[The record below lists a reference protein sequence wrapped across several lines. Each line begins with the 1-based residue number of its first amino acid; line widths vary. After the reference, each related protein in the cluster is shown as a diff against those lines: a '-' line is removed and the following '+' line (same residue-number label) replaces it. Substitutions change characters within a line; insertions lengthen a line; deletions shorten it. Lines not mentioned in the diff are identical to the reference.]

1 MEIVKTN
8 HEWRDVAD
16 EIWASMDRMDKI
28 TEETKKLIKE
38 TAEQMKETDRKM
50 KETAE
55 QMKETDRKM
64 QETGRQVGALTNSFG
79 KTVEYMVVPNLVKK
93 FRELGFEFEKTQ
105 RDVVIRS
112 IKHNIFTEVDA
123 FLEDG
128 DKVMVVEI
136 KNKVKTDDINDHI
149 ERMEKLRK
157 DADFHNDKRKYL
169 GAIAGVIFDDNEKTY
184 ALKKGFYV
192 IEPSGETFNITT
204 PSGKYKPHEW

>member
-8 HEWRDVAD
+8 HEWREVAD

-28 TEETKKLIKE
+28 AEETRKQMKETDRKIQE
-38 TAEQMKETDRKM
+38 TAEQMKETDR
-50 KETAE
+50 
-55 QMKETDRKM
+55 R
-64 QETGRQVGALTNSFG
+64 VGALTNSFG

-105 RDVVIRS
+105 RDVVIKS

-123 FLEDG
+123 FLENG
-128 DKVMVVEI
+128 DKVMAVEI
-136 KNKVKTDDINDHI
+136 KNKVKTDDINDHV

-157 DADFHNDKRKYL
+157 DADFRNDKRKYL